1 MPVCRRRSEPHPRA
15 PSMTIGRI
23 RARRVGSS
31 NPLHGASVRRRL
43 PPVRTQCWQRPLATR
58 RIIRALLWESRE
70 LPSAPALVRHH
81 QNERYSE
88 YTARQV
94 IVRLGKV
101 NVTGPNT
108 TAPHPSVDPAHAG
121 ISGKNSHPSISQK
134 PRHYWV
140 SAFCDTV
147 VLRKYSQ
154 YI

>member
-1 MPVCRRRSEPHPRA
+1 
-15 PSMTIGRI
+15 MTIGRI
-23 RARRVGSS
+23 RARWMGSS
-31 NPLHGASVRRRL
+31 EALHGASVRRRL

-58 RIIRALLWESRE
+58 RMIRALLWESRE

-108 TAPHPSVDPAHAG
+108 TA
-121 ISGKNSHPSISQK
+121 SQPK
-134 PRHYWV
+134 R
-140 SAFCDTV
+140 
-147 VLRKYSQ
+147 
-154 YI
+154 